1 MRTYTAPFQPDRQ
14 VQFTSGKKIIP
25 AMLAASR
32 QILALTGAAISAAA
46 VVLLSVWVAGMQMT
60 NVIGA
65 GIWGIGF
72 VFLGLAID
80 NLGMKGLALFVTG
93 GALFVLAWMQS
104 VISADYIV
112 ISGIIVAAWVAM
124 DLYRRLR

>member
-46 VVLLSVWVAGMQMT
+46 VVLLSVWVAGMEMT

-72 VFLGLAID
+72 VFFGLAID
-80 NLGMKGLALFVTG
+80 NFGTKGLALFVTG
-93 GALFVLAWMQS
+93 AALFVLAWMQS
-104 VISADYIV
+104 AISADYIV
-112 ISGIIVAAWVAM
+112 ISGIIVAAWVAV